1 MHRDVVFLLRERLC
15 RHEGPQGDCPN
26 FASAAWT
33 YVQLTASSPESQACL
48 RQEHPGPCRARLV
61 VLACAVGHGLAR
73 LIQMS
78 EDYEMA
84 SGNPDSGRIPS
95 EQASMRRRSA
105 LTSLFM
111 PALLASCAGL
121 DRDEKPRAG
130 ASHPDGAFEPK
141 LGAFIMNP
149 DGTRSFRN
157 HALRDQD
164 GRTVRFQD
172 DLMAGQIFAA
182 TFFYVHCTGICADM
196 TRNMAAA
203 YDYLQPIMGKPLRFY
218 SFSLAEDSPADL
230 KEYMQ
235 ARGIYGRPGWT
246 FLTAPREVIK
256 DIRWGFG
263 FYDPD
268 EEVDNNLNGH
278 TGMVRFGNQR
288 LDKWSSCPALGNPMG
303 TARAA
308 LAVFPPN
315 QRPHIAALDRTDSP
329 RARPIPGYRPPEE
342 SGTPSY

>member
-1 MHRDVVFLLRERLC
+1 MA
-15 RHEGPQGDCPN
+15 QGHADGN
-26 FASAAWT
+26 RGRSAKAP
-33 YVQLTASSPESQACL
+33 L
-48 RQEHPGPCRARLV
+48 G
-61 VLACAVGHGLAR
+61 
-73 LIQMS
+73 
-78 EDYEMA
+78 
-84 SGNPDSGRIPS
+84 
-95 EQASMRRRSA
+95 RRSA
-105 LTSLFM
+105 LTSLFL
-111 PALLASCAGL
+111 PTLLAGCAGL
-121 DRDEKPRAG
+121 DRDEKPRVG
-130 ASHPDGAFEPK
+130 ASHPDSAFEPK

-157 HALRDQD
+157 HLLRDQD
-164 GRTVRFQD
+164 GKTVRFQD

-182 TFFYVHCTGICADM
+182 TFFYVNCKGICSDM

-203 YDYLQPIMGKPLRFY
+203 YDYLQPIMGKPFRFY

-235 ARGIYGRPGWT
+235 ARGLYGRPGWT
-246 FLTAPREVIK
+246 FLTAPREVVK

-268 EEVDNNLNGH
+268 EEVDSNLNGH

-308 LAVFPPN
+308 LAIFPPN
-315 QRPHIAALDRTDSP
+315 QRPQIAALERTDSP
-329 RARPIPGYRPPEE
+329 RAKPIPGYKPAES
-342 SGTPSY
+342 SGTPSS